1 MNLIGFLI
9 LFPLVPALLLAVIS
23 NQTLRA
29 WVVRI
34 SVAVIAAA
42 SIVLTY
48 QYMGGPAASFKFDPP
63 WTDQILL
70 WGEAILTLYLL
81 YSCKDI
87 KKSEAWIPVLL
98 IAQAALMA
106 YTEFGVGVSP
116 VENSLYVDN
125 FSLIMALIIGIIGGL
140 ICVYAISYMKDHHH
154 HHPELADNRRGFF
167 FLLFLF
173 LSAMFGV
180 VFSNHLGWLFFFWE
194 ITTLC
199 SFVLIGY
206 NKDEISIRNAYRALG
221 LNLIGGLGFALA
233 LYLLAQNH
241 MAPALDS
248 LVALGRTG
256 LLVAVLPATLICF
269 AGLTKSAQLPFSS
282 WLLGAMVA
290 PTPVSA
296 LLHSSTMVKAGV
308 FIIVKFAPVM
318 EKNPAVGFFLGL
330 VGGVTFLAASLAAVT
345 QSNAK
350 RVLAY
355 STIANLGLVV
365 ACAGVGT
372 PQAIWAAIL
381 LIIFHA
387 IAKALLFQAVGTV
400 EHKIGSRDIE
410 DMDGLIVTRPD
421 LAFVLLIGILGM
433 FLAPFGML
441 ISKWACLQAFI
452 QTNPLLAILLAFGS
466 GPTLFFWAK
475 WMGKLISMP
484 TLERAKDRASC
495 DEWASLGT
503 LSVLTIAAC
512 ALFPLVSSYM
522 ILPYLQSAGVV
533 LDPLTRGNLSIMIVM
548 LGAFLVL
555 PPIFFFRPN
564 KDIVV
569 ASYLAGANMN
579 NGNSQFKGAIGRTMG
594 VEMRNYYLT
603 SVFSEKIIS
612 MVGGAVCIGLFA
624 VMFFMAA
631 TNPGWGFISP
641 IPVLPTGL
649 GLNFTQKLLALP
661 AFLVGAPILGGLLA
675 GFDRIVTA
683 RMQTRKGPPLLQP
696 FFDVMKLMQ
705 KRTVVVNHAQAYY
718 VFCFLLFI
726 VLTGALFF
734 MGGDLLLVVFALTV
748 GALFLVFAAYSPNSP
763 YSNIGAERE
772 LLQMMSY
779 EPMLLLMAL
788 GMYQA
793 VHSFH
798 VHALMQNT
806 HPIWMALPGIFLG
819 FIYILTIKLRK
830 SPFDLSTSHHGH
842 QELVKG
848 LTTEFSGSQLAMIE
862 VGHWYE
868 NILLMGLVYL
878 FFAAYAF
885 WIGLLAVLAI
895 YLFEILIDN
904 SYARLTWQ
912 WTLKSTWAVT
922 MVFGVVNVLVLYYF
936 YQ

>member
-9 LFPLVPALLLAVIS
+9 LFPLVSALLLAVIS
-23 NQTLRA
+23 NQALRA
-29 WVVRI
+29 WVVNL
-34 SVAVIAAA
+34 SVAAIAAA
-42 SIVLTY
+42 TIVLTC
-48 QYMGGPAASFKFDPP
+48 QYIGSQAVFFSFDPS
-63 WTDQILL
+63 WGDQVLL
-70 WGEAILTLYLL
+70 AGEAILTLYLL
-81 YSCKDI
+81 YRCKDI
-87 KKSEAWIPVLL
+87 KKKEAWVPALLL
-98 IAQAALMA
+98 IQTAMVA
-106 YTEFGVGVSP
+106 YTEFVLSP
-116 VENSLYVDN
+116 SKVESTLYVDN

-154 HHPELADNRRGFF
+154 HHPEIKDNRRGFF

-194 ITTLC
+194 VTTLC
-199 SFVLIGY
+199 SFLMIGY
-206 NKDEISIRNAYRALG
+206 NQDEIGKRNAFLALG
-221 LNLIGGLGFALA
+221 LNLVGGLGFSLA
-233 LYLLAQNH
+233 LLLLAQNH
-241 MAPALDS
+241 MSPALDS
-248 LVALGRTG
+248 LVALGKTG

-308 FIIVKFAPVM
+308 FIIVKFAPVL
-318 EKNPAVGFFLGL
+318 EKNPAVGFFIGL
-330 VGGVTFLAASLAAVT
+330 VGGVTFLAASLQAVT

-372 PQAIWAAIL
+372 PQAVWAAIL

-387 IAKALLFQAVGTV
+387 IAKGLLFQAVGTV

-410 DMDGLIVTRPD
+410 DMDGLIVTRPG

-441 ISKWACLQAFI
+441 ISKWACLEAFI
-452 QTNPLLAILLAFGS
+452 QSNPLLAVLLAFGS
-466 GPTLFFWAK
+466 APTLFFWAK
-475 WMGKLISMP
+475 WMGKLVSIP
-484 TLERAKDRASC
+484 TLDRAQDKASC
-495 DEWASLGT
+495 YEWASLGT

-522 ILPYLQSAGVV
+522 ILPYLQSAGVF
-533 LDPLTRGNLSIMIVM
+533 LEPLTRGNMSIMLVM

-555 PPIFFFRPN
+555 PPVFIFRPN
-564 KDIVV
+564 KDIRV

-603 SVFSEKIIS
+603 SIFSEKMIAMI
-612 MVGGAVCIGLFA
+612 GGAACIGLIL
-624 VMFFMAA
+624 VMFAFAA
-631 TNPGWGFISP
+631 TNPGWGFIPP
-641 IPVLPTGL
+641 ILMPDLGSGL
-649 GLNFTQKLLALP
+649 TLTQKLIGLVV
-661 AFLVGAPILGGLLA
+661 FLVGAPILGVLLG

-683 RMQTRKGPPLLQP
+683 RMQGRVGPPILQP
-696 FFDVMKLMQ
+696 FFDVMKLLQ

-718 VFCFLLFI
+718 VFCFFLFV

-748 GALFLVFAAYSPNSP
+748 AALFLVLAGYSPNSP

-793 VHSFH
+793 THSFH
-798 VHALMQNT
+798 VTAVAASI
-806 HPIWMALPGIFLG
+806 HPLWIALPGVFLG
-819 FIYILTIKLRK
+819 FIYVLTIKLRK

-848 LTTEFSGSQLAMIE
+848 LTTEFSGSQLALIE

-868 NILLMGLVYL
+868 NVLLMGLVYL
-878 FFAAYAF
+878 FFAAYSP
-885 WIGLLAVLAI
+885 WIAILAVGAI

-912 WTLKSTWAVT
+912 WTLKTSWAVT
-922 MVFGVVNVLVLYYF
+922 LVLGVVNVLVLYYF
-936 YQ
+936 HP

>member
-23 NQTLRA
+23 NQAVRA
-29 WVVRI
+29 WVVNL
-34 SVAVIAAA
+34 SVAAIAAA
-42 SIVLTY
+42 TIALTYVYIGGQAVFFNFDPSWVDQVLLIGEGVLTL
-48 QYMGGPAASFKFDPP
+48 F
-63 WTDQILL
+63 LL
-70 WGEAILTLYLL
+70 W
-81 YSCKDI
+81 SCKNI
-87 KKSEAWIPVLL
+87 KKSEAWIPALL
-98 IAQAALMA
+98 IIQAGLTA
-106 YTEFGVGVSP
+106 YTEFSIGPAP
-116 VENSLYVDN
+116 VDSTLYVDN
-125 FSLIMALIIGIIGGL
+125 FSLIMALIIGIVGGL
-140 ICVYAISYMKDHHH
+140 ICVYALAYMKDHHE
-154 HHPELADNRRGFF
+154 HHPKLSDDRRKFF

-173 LSAMFGV
+173 LSGMFGV

-199 SFVLIGY
+199 SFLLIGY
-206 NKDEISIRNAYRALG
+206 NKDEVSTRNAYNALG
-221 LNLIGGLGFALA
+221 LNLIGGVGFALA
-233 LYLLAQNH
+233 LFLMAQNH
-241 MAPALDS
+241 LAPALDS
-248 LVALGRTG
+248 LIALGKTG

-318 EKNPAVGFFLGL
+318 EKNPGVGFFLGL
-330 VGGVTFLAASLAAVT
+330 VGGVTFLAASLSAVT

-387 IAKALLFQAVGTV
+387 IAKGLLFQAVGTV

-410 DMDGLIVTRPD
+410 DMDGLIVTRPG

-452 QTNPLLAILLAFGS
+452 QADPILAILLAFGS
-466 GPTLFFWAK
+466 APTLFFWAK

-484 TLERAKDRASC
+484 TLERAKDKASGY
-495 DEWASLGT
+495 EWASLGT

-512 ALFPLVSSYM
+512 ALFPLVSSQM
-522 ILPYLQSAGVV
+522 ILPYLQSVGVF
-533 LDPLTRGNLSIMIVM
+533 LDPLSRGNMSIMIVM

-555 PPIFFFRPN
+555 PPAFLFRPK
-564 KDIVV
+564 KDQVV
-569 ASYLAGANMN
+569 ASYLAGANLN
-579 NGNSQFKGAIGRTMG
+579 NGNSQFLGSIQRTMG

-603 SVFSEKIIS
+603 SIFSEKWIS
-612 MVGGAVCIGLFA
+612 LIGGAVCIGLFA
-624 VMFFMAA
+624 VMFALSA
-631 TNPGWGFISP
+631 TNPGWGFMPS
-641 IPVLPTGL
+641 IPMAQSGSGLTLVQKLIGL
-649 GLNFTQKLLALP
+649 GV
-661 AFLVGAPILGGLLA
+661 FLVGAPILGGLLG
-675 GFDRIVTA
+675 GFDRIVSA
-683 RMQTRKGPPLLQP
+683 RMQGRVGPPILQP
-696 FFDVMKLMQ
+696 FFDVMKLLQ
-705 KRTVVVNHAQAYY
+705 KRTVVVNQAQAYY
-718 VFCFLLFI
+718 VACFLLFI

-748 GALFLVFAAYSPNSP
+748 GALFLVLAAYCPNSP

-793 VHSFH
+793 AHSFH
-798 VHALMQNT
+798 VTAVAADI
-806 HPIWMALPGIFLG
+806 HPLWLALPGILLG

-848 LTTEFSGSQLAMIE
+848 LTTEFSGSQLALIE

-878 FFAAYAF
+878 FFAAYSP
-885 WIGLLAVLAI
+885 WIAVLAVGAI

-912 WTLKSTWAVT
+912 WTLKTSWAVT
-922 MVFGVVNVLVLYYF
+922 LVFGAVNVLVLYYF